1 MNHRSFPSSFIDT
14 SQNAEV
20 IDADDASSTK
30 ICFDSLGILWTFSI
44 CRGSFEAF
52 AAIVSA
58 FQDLRPQW
66 RIKWRCQNLYPLWK
80 EFDAEVVKA
89 MVVPV
94 DTVFNPDH
102 ALGISESVL
111 SREEFDEL

>member
-1 MNHRSFPSSFIDT
+1 MFRFSGDSMSLIDM
-14 SQNAEV
+14 
-20 IDADDASSTK
+20 
-30 ICFDSLGILWTFSI
+30 CGLL
-44 CRGSFEAF
+44 EAF
-52 AAIVSA
+52 DAIASA
-58 FQDLRPQW
+58 FQDLPPHW

-80 EFDAEVVKA
+80 EFDADVVKA

-94 DTVFNPDH
+94 DTVSNPDH